1 MKFIPEIPEV
11 KANLVGSFYGNLNIL
26 FVNGHTAAMMIP
38 KIKYKDKTI
47 VYMADLLPSQG
58 HIPIPYIM
66 AYDIYPLKSMN
77 EKKTFLREALQ
88 NDYIL
93 FFEHDPQYECCTL
106 HQTERGIRPKNFFKL
121 DEV

>member
-1 MKFIPEIPEV
+1 MAFQLTENVCVRVVE
-11 KANLVGSFYGNLNIL
+11 
-26 FVNGHTAAMMIP
+26 GHTTSMMLPQIN
-38 KIKYKDKTI
+38 YNGKTI

-66 AYDIYPLKSMN
+66 AYDMQPLITLQ
-77 EKKTFLREALQ
+77 EKKSFLKEAVE

-93 FFEHDPQYECCTL
+93 FFEHDSRYECCNI
-106 HQTERGIRPKNFFKL
+106 HQTERGIRPKDFFRL